1 VTGLPRKLY
10 RRTLGGNCAKAIF
23 RTFFVMTMGTRRT
36 GQIVRSLLADE
47 SGQDLIEYALIA
59 ALIAVSAILAMK
71 GLANKISNEFNS
83 VGNSL

>member
-1 VTGLPRKLY
+1 
-10 RRTLGGNCAKAIF
+10 
-23 RTFFVMTMGTRRT
+23 MTMGTKRT
-36 GQIVRSLLADE
+36 GQIVRSLLTDD